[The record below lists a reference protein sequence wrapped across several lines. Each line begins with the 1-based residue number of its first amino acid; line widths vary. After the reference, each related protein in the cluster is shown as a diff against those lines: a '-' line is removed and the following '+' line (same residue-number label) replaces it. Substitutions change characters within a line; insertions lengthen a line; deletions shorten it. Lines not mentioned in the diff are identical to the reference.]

1 MPLRNIYLM
10 PKECLKSLQPFSRNA
25 ILGDF
30 FRPAPDG
37 FSVVF
42 DHLFSRR
49 MKTAE
54 LSPVKI
60 GTVMHTTTTHLSVFV
75 GPKKSSC
82 GPRNSL
88 LCTKQSTQK
97 TPKTHYG
104 AVTTPTD
111 LLRLHGISPSTLT
124 PAQAIGVRGF
134 QDENQPSGHKT
145 RNGNQFHPCHHFLQN
160 LPDHNRTITYSQN
173 PCPLDGSRL

>member
-30 FRPAPDG
+30 FRPSPDG

-49 MKTAE
+49 MKTAK

-60 GTVMHTTTTHLSVFV
+60 GTVMHTTTTHLSVFM

-111 LLRLHGISPSTLT
+111 LLRLHGISPSTLRHL
-124 PAQAIGVRGF
+124 PK
-134 QDENQPSGHKT
+134 PSGSGVFKT
-145 RNGNQFHPCHHFLQN
+145 KTNPRATKPEMATNSILVTTFSK
-160 LPDHNRTITYSQN
+160 TYQTTTE
-173 PCPLDGSRL
+173 L